1 MRVQM
6 KWLIPSLLTTALLG
20 CATSGKSPLTVY
32 QQLDERD
39 LRIAEPVERIY
50 NYRISGWNY
59 LDPEHL
65 ILLDGVNRKYLV
77 TLNRPCYGLQTNEV
91 IAHTTTVSTLTKFD
105 KFLVRDVGNIV
116 DQCYIESLHRLEKV
130 GAA

>member
-6 KWLIPSLLTTALLG
+6 KWLIPSLLTAVLLG
-20 CATSGKSPLTVY
+20 CATGGKSPLTVY

-91 IAHTTTVSTLTKFD
+91 IAHTTTVSTLTRFD

-116 DQCYIESLHRLEKV
+116 DQCYIESLHRLEKIEP
-130 GAA
+130 A

>member
-1 MRVQM
+1 MRTLM
-6 KWLIPSLLTTALLG
+6 KWLIPSLLTAVLAA
-20 CATSGKSPLTVY
+20 CATTERSPLTVY
-32 QQLDERD
+32 QQLDKRD

-77 TLNRPCYGLQTNEV
+77 TLNRPCYGLQSNEV
-91 IAHTTTVSTLTKFD
+91 IAHTTTVSTLTTFD

-130 GAA
+130 DAA

>member
-1 MRVQM
+1 MRVLM
-6 KWLIPSLLTTALLG
+6 KWLIASLLTAALLG
-20 CATSGKSPLTVY
+20 CATTGESPLTVY

-77 TLNRPCYGLQTNEV
+77 TLVRPCYGLQTNEV
-91 IAHTTTVSTLTKFD
+91 IAHTTTVSTLTTFD

-116 DQCYIESLHRLEKV
+116 DQCYIESLHRLEKT